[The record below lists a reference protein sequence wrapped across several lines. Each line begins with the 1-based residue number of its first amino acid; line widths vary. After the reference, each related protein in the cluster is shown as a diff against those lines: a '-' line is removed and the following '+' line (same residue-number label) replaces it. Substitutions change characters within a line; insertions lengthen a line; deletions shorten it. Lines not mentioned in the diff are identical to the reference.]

1 MKTQLPK
8 IDSISELARFWDNHD
23 ITDFEDLLEEVTEPV
38 FGRRDSIQIHLE
50 KDEIESIEKIAN
62 QRDLKN
68 TELIREWIIEKLKAA

>member
-38 FGRRDSIQIHLE
+38 FGRRYSIQINLE

-68 TELIREWIIEKLKAA
+68 TELLREWIIEKLKAA